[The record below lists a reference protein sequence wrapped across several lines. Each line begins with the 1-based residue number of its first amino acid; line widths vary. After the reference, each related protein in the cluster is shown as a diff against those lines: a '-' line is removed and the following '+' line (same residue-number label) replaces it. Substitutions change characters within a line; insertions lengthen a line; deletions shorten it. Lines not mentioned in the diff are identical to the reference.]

1 MAKDLFKRYIWLIDT
16 IYRAKKITLKEINN
30 KWLRT
35 STSLSDRAEN
45 EPIPNRTFHNHR
57 AAIEDFF
64 DIIIECDKSTNE
76 YYIENADQLANS
88 TARNWLLNTLTVS
101 NLVNESHKIK
111 NRILFENIP
120 SGQQFLTT
128 VIEAMRDELI
138 LEMTYQPFW
147 HDEAH
152 TFEIEPYVLKIFKQ
166 RWYLLAYNPSVEGF
180 RIYALDRVQE
190 LHTTEKTFKMPKD
203 FDAEA
208 HFQHSF
214 GIIVDENVAPCT
226 VKIKTFGQ
234 KSRYFQTLP
243 LHVSQEEVK
252 RGKDYS
258 VFRYF
263 LSPTY
268 DFRQEVLS
276 HGDEVEV
283 VEPKWLR
290 EEISGV
296 AKRIGEVYFEK

>member
-16 IYRAKKITLKEINN
+16 IYRSKKITLKEINN
-30 KWLRT
+30 KWLRAD
-35 STSLSDRAEN
+35 SEH
-45 EPIPNRTFHNHR
+45 EKIPNRTFHNHR

-64 DIIIECDKSTNE
+64 DIIIDCDKSTNE
-76 YYIENADQLANS
+76 YYIENAEQLANS

-128 VIEAMRDELI
+128 IIEAMRDELT
-138 LEMTYQPFW
+138 LEITYQSFW

-152 TFEIEPYVLKIFKQ
+152 TFEVEPYALKIFKQ

-180 RIYALDRVQE
+180 RTYSLDRVQD
-190 LHTTEKTFKMPKD
+190 LCATEKTFKMPKG

-208 HFQHSF
+208 YFENSF
-214 GIIVDENVAPCT
+214 GIIVDENIAPCV

-234 KSRYFQTLP
+234 KSKYFQTLP
-243 LHVSQEEVK
+243 LHASQEEVE
-252 RGKDYS
+252 RAEDYS
-258 VFRYF
+258 VFSYY

-268 DFRQEVLS
+268 DFRQEILS

-283 VEPKWLR
+283 VAPEWLR
-290 EEISGV
+290 EEMMGV
-296 AKRIGEVYFEK
+296 VKRMRKIYCS